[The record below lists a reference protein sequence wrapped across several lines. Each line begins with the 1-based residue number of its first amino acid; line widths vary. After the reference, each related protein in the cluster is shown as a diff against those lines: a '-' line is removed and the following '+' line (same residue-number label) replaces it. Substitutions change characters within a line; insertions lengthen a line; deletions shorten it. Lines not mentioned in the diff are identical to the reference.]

1 MIFYRVVT
9 KFFSWPPLMLIRVV
23 NVGNEQP
30 KLEIKQL
37 IKCSCN
43 EILVICRISVIS
55 SSGRGRSFK
64 LEVSV
69 KFLSSKSL

>member
-37 IKCSCN
+37 IKCSFN

-55 SSGRGRSFK
+55 SSGRRRSFK